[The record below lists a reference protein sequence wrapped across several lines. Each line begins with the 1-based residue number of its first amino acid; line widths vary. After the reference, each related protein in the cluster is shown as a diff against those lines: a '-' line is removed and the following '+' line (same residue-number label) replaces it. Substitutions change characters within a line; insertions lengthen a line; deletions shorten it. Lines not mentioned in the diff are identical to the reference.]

1 MVELDIAWGDDI
13 GSVGIGKD
21 KVSFAPA
28 VKVYTRLGGGDK
40 VGVGDIGDG
49 VVIEHIAHRQVHIG
63 GIHDSHGVGD
73 AGPWV
78 QLPCVHDGFHVL
90 RGLRRG
96 WHAEETAY
104 NNYAEAT
111 TTHYVGN
118 VMTHTDTSPI
128 YIGVQRYNKK
138 CTFARKSHES
148 LLSNAI
154 FLQMGCI
161 VWQ

>member
-21 KVSFAPA
+21 KVGFAPA

-78 QLPCVHDGFHVL
+78 
-90 RGLRRG
+90 
-96 WHAEETAY
+96 
-104 NNYAEAT
+104 
-111 TTHYVGN
+111 
-118 VMTHTDTSPI
+118 
-128 YIGVQRYNKK
+128 
-138 CTFARKSHES
+138 
-148 LLSNAI
+148 
-154 FLQMGCI
+154 
-161 VWQ
+161 